1 MPREIAVYGIL
12 LPTLLPL
19 FVLSL
24 LLQAGADWLL
34 GKLGVYEKVWHPA
47 LFRWCLLAVI
57 FGGLALPLYR

>member
-1 MPREIAVYGIL
+1 M

-24 LLQAGADWLL
+24 LLQAGVDWLL
-34 GKLGVYEKVWHPA
+34 GKLGVYEHVWHPA

-57 FGGLALPLYR
+57 FGGLALPLYH